1 MILCCWSS
9 NARLS
14 QRILKL
20 QMPTAKVGYR
30 APKRKA
36 QHRTQP
42 PFFSS
47 DLFLYMSWTGLAK
60 LRKRRLH
67 SSPRSVCIG
76 GLGVV
81 LCTAFLFEVQTTPR
95 YASCFFLNVQSQL
108 DTKQSKS
115 YWKVDETALCG
126 VSACQEPKIS
136 VMGSNDVVWSC
147 LDEALYEKAR
157 LRRSRLVSESI
168 NSLIRCHGV
177 VWLFIH
183 CFHSHSMCVT
193 GSRRATS
200 SMPHS
205 YTVPVFLHSSIIF
218 WCVFH
223 AIFEK
228 KLGSHIKLWCL
239 RHSFKAMRY
248 TLWKASLGTYSYCY

>member
-47 DLFLYMSWTGLAK
+47 DLFLYMSSTGLAK

-95 YASCFFLNVQSQL
+95 YASCSFLKDAITVGHETIQIILKGWWNCPLWSQCLSRAQDFGDGIKRCGMKLFRWGSVREGSTQKKQIGIRKYQFL
-108 DTKQSKS
+108 D
-115 YWKVDETALCG
+115 
-126 VSACQEPKIS
+126 
-136 VMGSNDVVWSC
+136 
-147 LDEALYEKAR
+147 
-157 LRRSRLVSESI
+157 
-168 NSLIRCHGV
+168 
-177 VWLFIH
+177 
-183 CFHSHSMCVT
+183 
-193 GSRRATS
+193 
-200 SMPHS
+200 
-205 YTVPVFLHSSIIF
+205 
-218 WCVFH
+218 
-223 AIFEK
+223 
-228 KLGSHIKLWCL
+228 
-239 RHSFKAMRY
+239 
-248 TLWKASLGTYSYCY
+248 